1 MNNDEVIQAEVP
13 AIPTVI
19 DEIVEK
25 PPKVKVKKPRKPMSE
40 EHKAKL
46 VASLVKAREQ
56 SALKRGL
63 KSQAKKI
70 IKEKED
76 AETNEI
82 IRKSLLA
89 KDKEDPRD
97 IQIKE
102 LKARLDGL
110 TLQDVVK
117 KPKKKALPKVID
129 NESEEDLM
137 FEIEIEKEKPKPISK
152 ASKEPMEE
160 INKQSSIS
168 KASKDEEEEKTPEP
182 IKLFQSLR
190 GSKFK
195 KGLKRY

>member
-137 FEIEIEKEKPKPISK
+137 FEIEIEKVEIEKEKPKPISK
-152 ASKEPMEE
+152 ASKEPKKPMEE
-160 INKQSSIS
+160 IK
-168 KASKDEEEEKTPEP
+168 EEEQTPEP

>member
-152 ASKEPMEE
+152 ASKEP
-160 INKQSSIS
+160 IS
-168 KASKDEEEEKTPEP
+168 KASKEPKKPMEEIKEEEKTPEP

>member
-1 MNNDEVIQAEVP
+1 M
-13 AIPTVI
+13 
-19 DEIVEK
+19 
-25 PPKVKVKKPRKPMSE
+25 
-40 EHKAKL
+40 
-46 VASLVKAREQ
+46 VKAREQ

-152 ASKEPMEE
+152 ASKEP
-160 INKQSSIS
+160 IS
-168 KASKDEEEEKTPEP
+168 KASKEPKKPMEEIKEEEKTPEP